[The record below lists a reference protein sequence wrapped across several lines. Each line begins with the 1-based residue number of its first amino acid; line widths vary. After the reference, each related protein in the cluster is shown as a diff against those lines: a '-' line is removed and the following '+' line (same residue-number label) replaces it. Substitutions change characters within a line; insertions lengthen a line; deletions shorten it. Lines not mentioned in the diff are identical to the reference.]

1 RGRFDSIDTIRKTY
15 VHGNIPLMGL
25 KNKKHTILS
34 QKLSNLRMWV
44 FLDVKKFNLETF
56 LLRFYSIE
64 AFFERN

>member
-1 RGRFDSIDTIRKTY
+1 
-15 VHGNIPLMGL
+15 MGL

-34 QKLSNLRMWV
+34 QKLSNLRIRV

-64 AFFERN
+64 AFFERNEKNPL